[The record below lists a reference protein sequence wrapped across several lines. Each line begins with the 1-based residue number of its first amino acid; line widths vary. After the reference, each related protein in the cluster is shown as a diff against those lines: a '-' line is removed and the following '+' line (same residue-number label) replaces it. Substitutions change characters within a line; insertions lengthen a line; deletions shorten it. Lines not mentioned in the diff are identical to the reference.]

1 MIAHKRIRIQSGRV
15 EEGALTYSL
24 TGANSKGQGWSDI
37 RIASLPPDAI
47 IRTELV
53 TAKGKTVS
61 AILAQQVARHGGEW
75 LCFNASFVSQDGT
88 LLGLTHNTG
97 QTLFPDV
104 KSKTEHRPHFYRK
117 GGKFGIGRQ
126 QSPTGLDWAV
136 SAVPSLAENG
146 RPIVT
151 PTVAEQTP
159 ADLIASNPRMIAG
172 IKDDGTLCLIMGDGR
187 GSYDKGLTLS
197 ESAQLAVYY
206 GCQRAVNLDGGGS
219 ATLATNNAQLRELL
233 DIDKANRKRS
243 YHVADMSLNHT
254 ERIVHHAIAIQFD
267 PNILFPRYVINH
279 IPATT
284 PNNRRSGRA
293 LKATTLT
300 IHNTG
305 NPSSTAPN
313 ERTWLTNPSNGVTA
327 SYHIVI
333 GPKTTE
339 PNSPV
344 VAIECLPLNEVGW
357 HAGDGTKASGG
368 NMTSIGIEI
377 CESGDYGATVA
388 FAVQLVADMLRA
400 RGWGVDR
407 LRRHW
412 DWPSSLGYR
421 KVCPRL
427 MYDGGEWT
435 GWITFK
441 KRVQQ
446 ALDKGPSDQ
455 GNSGNSNSGGGGNSA
470 GGDSG
475 NSDSSEGGKGSN
487 ESENPS
493 QQPSPS
499 DGQPQ
504 EIPKTAYRD
513 VPAGYWAED
522 AIHSVTEAGIMQ
534 GYPDGSFRPGMP
546 VTRAE
551 LATILRRQLEQGDL
565 GATTESP

>member
-1 MIAHKRIRIQSGRV
+1 MIAHKRIRIQNGQI
-15 EEGALTYSL
+15 EEGTLTYSL
-24 TGANSKGQGWSDI
+24 TGASSKAQGWTDI

-88 LLGLTHNTG
+88 LLGLTHSAG
-97 QTLFPDV
+97 QTLYPDI

-126 QSPTGLDWAV
+126 QSPSGLDWAV
-136 SAVPSLAENG
+136 SAVPTLAESG

-151 PTVAEQTP
+151 PPEVEQTP

-172 IKDDGTLCLIMGDGR
+172 IKADGTLCLILGDGR
-187 GSYDKGLTLS
+187 GSYDKGLTLT
-197 ESAQLAVYY
+197 ESAQLAVHY
-206 GCQRAVNLDGGGS
+206 GCNQAVNLDGGGS
-219 ATLATNNAQLRELL
+219 ATLATNNAQLRGML

-267 PNILFPRYVINH
+267 PGKLFPRYLINH
-279 IPATT
+279 IPMNT
-284 PNNRRSGRA
+284 PNNRRSGRT
-293 LKATTLT
+293 LKPSTLT

-305 NPSSTAPN
+305 NPTSTAPN
-313 ERTWLTNPSNGVTA
+313 ERAWLTNPSNAVTA

-333 GPKTTE
+333 GPETTAAGSA
-339 PNSPV
+339 PI
-344 VAIECLPLNEVGW
+344 AIECLPLNEAGW

-377 CESGDYGATVA
+377 CESGDYQATLT
-388 FAVQLVADMLRA
+388 FSVQLVANMLRA

-412 DWPSSLGYR
+412 DWPSSSGYR
-421 KVCPRL
+421 KICPRL
-427 MYDGGEWT
+427 MY
-435 GWITFK
+435 
-441 KRVQQ
+441 
-446 ALDKGPSDQ
+446 
-455 GNSGNSNSGGGGNSA
+455 N
-470 GGDSG
+470 GGDWQDWISFKEKVSLTLKKLEAEGANSEPTKPG
-475 NSDSSEGGKGSN
+475 NNGSDE
-487 ESENPS
+487 
-493 QQPSPS
+493 
-499 DGQPQ
+499 
-504 EIPKTAYRD
+504 EIPGGDPAKEDDTHAKPTIPDAQHPPLTSYID
-513 VPAGYWAED
+513 VKAGHWAEE
-522 AIHSVTEAGIMQ
+522 AIRDVTEASLMQ
-534 GYPDGSFRPGMP
+534 GYPDNSFRPEHH

-551 LATILRRQLEQGDL
+551 LAAALQKFRRVYNGDE
-565 GATTESP
+565 GSPLHPK